1 MENKRANDTYSL
13 AHTSWKCQYH
23 IVFAPKYRRK
33 VIYGKLKA
41 EIGAMLRELC
51 ERKHVDI
58 IEAHAMPDHIHMLVE
73 IPPNLGVC
81 DFMGVLK
88 RKKYDE
94 NIREVFKFKV
104 QIWQPAFLG
113 NRVLRQYSRVTG
125 EGPEEVYSRARETGS
140 DRGQS

>member
-1 MENKRANDTYSL
+1 
-13 AHTSWKCQYH
+13 
-23 IVFAPKYRRK
+23 
-33 VIYGKLKA
+33 
-41 EIGAMLRELC
+41 MLRELC

-104 QIWQPAFLG
+104 QIWKQVFLVQ
-113 NRVLRQYSRVTG
+113 RVLCEHRWREQRRYSRI
-125 EGPEEVYSRARETGS
+125 YSRTRTQ
-140 DRGQS
+140 RYNK